1 MKLLRRCINKA
12 PDIVGT
18 IPWRVPLVGLVM
30 AVAVA
35 AACSGEGA
43 EPTGAGARLSA
54 VATSNIVADW
64 VSAVGA
70 GRVEVSALVPVGASP
85 HGYSPGARDVA
96 RVAEAD
102 VVFTVGLGLEAGW
115 LQDLVMEVSEGTAV
129 VELGPLVEP
138 LLALGAAELDANVAE
153 GGEKGQ
159 RELWDPHFWMDPLRV
174 VVAVRQIADRLAAV
188 DPDGAETY
196 LDNAEAYVAE
206 LEALH
211 KWVQG
216 RVQTLSVDKR
226 MLVTSHDMLSYFA
239 RRYGFTVVGSAIPGT
254 STDREAAPRDLAD
267 LIEAV
272 RELDVLAVF
281 AETVES
287 GRLIEQLARETDVT
301 VVAGLFTGSLGSPG
315 SGPENYIDMMRTD
328 VELIVD
334 ALGGPG
340 RVR

>member
-1 MKLLRRCINKA
+1 LHFA
-12 PDIVGT
+12 VVVVG
-18 IPWRVPLVGLVM
+18 I
-30 AVAVA
+30 AVLGV
-35 AACSGEGA
+35 ACSGEGP
-43 EPTGAGARLSA
+43 EQPEGKARISV

-115 LQDLVMEVSEGTAV
+115 LEDLVMVASEGTAV
-129 VELGPLVEP
+129 VELGPIVEP
-138 LLALGAAELDANVAE
+138 LLASGVAETDVSVAE
-153 GGEKGQ
+153 GDD
-159 RELWDPHFWMDPLRV
+159 REVWDPHFWMDPLRV
-174 VVAVRQIADRLAAV
+174 VVVVRQIADRLAAV

-211 KWVQG
+211 EWIEG
-216 RVQTLSVDKR
+216 RVQTLSTDER
-226 MLVTSHDMLSYFA
+226 MLVTSHDTLSYFA

-254 STDREAAPRDLAD
+254 STDREAMPRDLAD
-267 LIEAV
+267 LIEVV
-272 RELDVLAVF
+272 RELDVMAVF

-287 GRLIEQLARETDVT
+287 GRLIEQLARETGVT

-315 SGPENYIDMMRTD
+315 SGAENYIDMMRRD
-328 VELIVD
+328 VGLIVD
-334 ALGGPG
+334 ALGGAG